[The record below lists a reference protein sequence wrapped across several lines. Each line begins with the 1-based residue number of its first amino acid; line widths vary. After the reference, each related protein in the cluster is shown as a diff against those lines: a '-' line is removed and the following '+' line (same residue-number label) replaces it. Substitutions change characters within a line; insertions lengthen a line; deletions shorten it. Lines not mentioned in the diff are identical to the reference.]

1 MILLSF
7 YTLLNEIT
15 CKKHILVSVSS
26 VSVSAWGLSLKCNQK
41 GGAGRG
47 GGGLSNEG
55 KGKDHCDI
63 NPFITQN

>member
-1 MILLSF
+1 MSDSTRHCNDVDYLSF

-41 GGAGRG
+41 GGGGGQGGRG
-47 GGGLSNEG
+47 GFE
-55 KGKDHCDI
+55 
-63 NPFITQN
+63 Q

>member
-41 GGAGRG
+41 GGAGREG
-47 GGGLSNEG
+47 GGFE
-55 KGKDHCDI
+55 
-63 NPFITQN
+63 Q